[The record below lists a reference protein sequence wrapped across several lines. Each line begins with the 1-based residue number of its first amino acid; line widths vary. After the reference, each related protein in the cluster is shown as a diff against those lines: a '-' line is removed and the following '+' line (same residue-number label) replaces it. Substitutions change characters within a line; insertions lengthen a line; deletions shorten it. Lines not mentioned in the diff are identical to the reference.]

1 VEAINEP
8 AYKLRLIELTR
19 AQVRARAGGSAVRSA
34 SMKRIGITLAIVG
47 GAVGIVV
54 GLLSFVAAF
63 FLGEGS
69 ILIASFASGAG
80 GILGIAGGFL
90 AKSRRRAGAVVVAL
104 GGALGVWLVWGV
116 ALLLAAA
123 LIAFARRHAPSQ
135 P

>member
-1 VEAINEP
+1 
-8 AYKLRLIELTR
+8 
-19 AQVRARAGGSAVRSA
+19 
-34 SMKRIGITLAIVG
+34 MKRIGITLSIVG

-104 GGALGVWLVWGV
+104 GGALGVWLVWGRCS
-116 ALLLAAA
+116 A
-123 LIAFARRHAPSQ
+123 ARRSVDRVREEARSVTTLTRQ
-135 P
+135 LSTSTSDW